1 MIMVTILKKM
11 IMVTVTNG
19 DDDGEDH
26 EDDND
31 DKYLSSVILTPVG
44 DTNIPL
50 PMMHPTIT

>member
-31 DKYLSSVILTPVG
+31 DKSVILTPVG

-50 PMMHPTIT
+50 PMVHPTIT

>member
-1 MIMVTILKKM
+1 MIMETILKKM

-19 DDDGEDH
+19 DGDDEDH
-26 EDDND
+26 QDDND